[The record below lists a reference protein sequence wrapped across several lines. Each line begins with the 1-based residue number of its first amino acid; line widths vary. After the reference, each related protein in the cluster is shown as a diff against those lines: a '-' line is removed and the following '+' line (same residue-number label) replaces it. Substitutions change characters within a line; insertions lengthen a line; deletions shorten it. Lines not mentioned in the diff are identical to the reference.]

1 MLGAGL
7 MTGIVIMYAR
17 NIRGTV
23 RGFTL
28 IELLVVIAII
38 ALLIG
43 ILLPSLSSA
52 RASAQRIVCQSNM
65 RQLELAHQMYIED
78 YKGRLIDAALP
89 HGSLAGDIRSTWLIA
104 LQDYGAAPESLLSP
118 VDRSIWLSLDD
129 GGSDEGASLAQL
141 RSWFEQNEDLLT
153 DNDFGND
160 PDQPEIARL
169 TSYGLNGYTA
179 QSVAPFLNPD
189 PVTGRRL
196 DQGNAYTR
204 INRIPRTSQT
214 IHMIMMTPI
223 ARRFGEPI
231 DSEADFAKADHVHP
245 NEWDFSFVSE
255 TASATF
261 ASSQMWLNAH
271 GGDPTSPNGKSNAAF
286 FDGSVRT
293 LSFDEMYRDTEH
305 NLFHPEASPP
315 NGG

>member
-104 LQDYGAAPESLLSP
+104 LQDYGAAPESLFGPAAPVRMSAPRKHTSSTSELGATSP
-118 VDRSIWLSLDD
+118 RPPAMTLPHLQPHGAADCDEGDQQEADGDEDGD
-129 GGSDEGASLAQL
+129 GGDGGGRPILEGGVSVHLCASD
-141 RSWFEQNEDLLT
+141 
-153 DNDFGND
+153 
-160 PDQPEIARL
+160 ARHL
-169 TSYGLNGYTA
+169 VPT
-179 QSVAPFLNPD
+179 P
-189 PVTGRRL
+189 RL
-196 DQGNAYTR
+196 Q
-204 INRIPRTSQT
+204 
-214 IHMIMMTPI
+214 
-223 ARRFGEPI
+223 
-231 DSEADFAKADHVHP
+231 
-245 NEWDFSFVSE
+245 
-255 TASATF
+255 
-261 ASSQMWLNAH
+261 
-271 GGDPTSPNGKSNAAF
+271 PTSS
-286 FDGSVRT
+286 T
-293 LSFDEMYRDTEH
+293 LGH
-305 NLFHPEASPP
+305 CSPSL
-315 NGG
+315 

>member
-1 MLGAGL
+1 MHSQPNRGRRGA
-7 MTGIVIMYAR
+7 
-17 NIRGTV
+17 
-23 RGFTL
+23 FTL

-52 RASAQRIVCQSNM
+52 RASAQRVVCQSNM
-65 RQLELAHQMYIED
+65 RQLELAHQLYIED
-78 YKGRLIDAALP
+78 YKGRFIDAALP
-89 HGSLAGDIRSTWLIA
+89 HGSLAGDVRSTWLIA
-104 LQDYGAAPESLLSP
+104 LQDYGAAPESLYSP
-118 VDRSIWLSLDD
+118 VDRSIWRSVED
-129 GGSDEGASLAQL
+129 GGSDEGASLVQL
-141 RSWFEQNEDLLT
+141 RSWFVQNEDLLT

-160 PDQPEIARL
+160 PEQPEIVRL

-179 QSVAPFLNPD
+179 QTVSPFLNPD

-196 DQGNAYTR
+196 DQGNAYTK
-204 INRIPRTSQT
+204 ITRIPRTSQT
-214 IHMIMMTPI
+214 IHFVMMTPI

-245 NEWDFSFVSE
+245 NEWDFSFISE

-261 ASSQMWLNAH
+261 ASSQIWLNAH
-271 GGDPTSPNGKSNAAF
+271 GGEPTSPSGKSNAAF

-293 LSFDEMYRDTEH
+293 LSFDEIYRDTDH
-305 NLFHPEASPP
+305 NLFHPEATPP
-315 NGG
+315 TGVRP